1 MSMEHPLLLNISVLF
16 EVNGLRAERH
26 LYIQDRYMRGQWV
39 GLLAGT
45 SLFKTVLTSPYLC
58 FPSSVKRKGG
68 VGRLW
73 VEIPLSPCS
82 PKITPVSCLS
92 ITTNAQSL
100 VPFLS
105 LSRIRPGELILRNCD
120 GANAAA
126 NQEPAGSVRGA
137 QHLSKCPHA
146 VVFVVKANDP
156 RLKDGKYKETLK
168 KIREHFREDGR

>member
-1 MSMEHPLLLNISVLF
+1 
-16 EVNGLRAERH
+16 
-26 LYIQDRYMRGQWV
+26 MR
-39 GLLAGT
+39 
-45 SLFKTVLTSPYLC
+45 KT
-58 FPSSVKRKGG
+58 KEGG
-68 VGRLW
+68 RVGRLC

-82 PKITPVSCLS
+82 PKITPVSRLL

-105 LSRIRPGELILRNCD
+105 LSRIRPGELILRNFD

>member
-45 SLFKTVLTSPYLC
+45 SLCKTVLTSPSMRSL
-58 FPSSVKRKGG
+58 SSVQ
-68 VGRLW
+68 GRGDS
-73 VEIPLSPCS
+73 PFPCS
-82 PKITPVSCLS
+82 PVMAPVRRLS
-92 ITTNAQSL
+92 RFSIWITTNAQSL

-105 LSRIRPGELILRNCD
+105 LSRILPGEEVVRNSD
-120 GANAAA
+120 KSNAAA
-126 NQEPAGSVRGA
+126 NQEPTYPVRRG
-137 QHLSKCPHA
+137 QLLSRCPHA

-156 RLKDGKYKETLK
+156 RLKDGNYKEVLK
-168 KIREHFREDGR
+168 KIREHFRKDGK